1 MCGLDEKVASAS
13 QSNRPLKSRRW
24 GCKTAQDKKL
34 CAWTVLHP
42 QRPAIVD
49 HQSPLKNDV
58 DLEGESWIGLPYLHP
73 IRGYFYQGSCLTE
86 HVEQQHERH
95 AASQLT
101 WSGVVSAPV
110 APLLALPSQEA
121 EAACC
126 GGRAKSGAT
135 CGCGCGCLWWQS
147 VPGTPLIGS
156 TRRLGEPIR
165 GFPATAARVWE
176 TKWQVTLMLYMKQK
190 HCLMYTTSAICMLAH
205 RIQCLSRCHATVES
219 SQ

>member
-1 MCGLDEKVASAS
+1 MYNMSATCHLVSHTLAAVAGK
-13 QSNRPLKSRRW
+13 PLIGSPSR
-24 GCKTAQDKKL
+24 L
-34 CAWTVLHP
+34 VEPISLHP

-147 VPGTPLIGS
+147 VPGTPTVHAQSFLS
-156 TRRLGEPIR
+156 CAVLRPQRLDFNGR
-165 GFPATAARVWE
+165 FDCDADATFSS
-176 TKWQVTLMLYMKQK
+176 KP
-190 HCLMYTTSAICMLAH
+190 HIC
-205 RIQCLSRCHATVES
+205 R
-219 SQ
+219 